1 MSGFVIKVLLP
12 LALAFIMFGMG
23 LTLTRADFKRVISL
37 PKATAIGLIN
47 QLIILPLFGLL
58 VVSLFSLSPAL
69 TVGVLLLTFCP
80 GGTTSNMISYLAKA
94 DVALSV
100 TLTAIS
106 SMITVITIPLFLGL
120 AMKRYMGAEQDI
132 NVAKIVL
139 PVLAIAIVPVLIGMI
154 IKANSEKTAQAIEK
168 ILAPFSVI
176 FFIFIVVVAVYNDR
190 ANFFEHLRQVAV
202 PVLII
207 NIVMMVFG
215 FISARLLKVN
225 LRQSFTIS
233 LETGLQNGTLAI
245 TIATTIL
252 GNTEMSIPGAVYGL
266 LMFFTVVPVITIA
279 RKALINPELA
289 KK

>member
-1 MSGFVIKVLLP
+1 MAGFVIDILLP
-12 LALAFIMFGMG
+12 LALIFIMFGMG
-23 LTLTRADFKRVISL
+23 LTLTLADFKRVLKL

-47 QLIILPLFGLL
+47 QLILLPLFGLL
-58 VVSLFSLSPAL
+58 IISLFPLSPVL
-69 TVGVLLLTFCP
+69 SVGLLLLTLCP

-106 SMITVITIPLFLGL
+106 SMITVITVPIFLKLSMKHFMGIEKGVPIIKVIIPMIII
-120 AMKRYMGAEQDI
+120 AI
-132 NVAKIVL
+132 L
-139 PVLAIAIVPVLIGMI
+139 PVIIGMV
-154 IKANSEKTAQAIEK
+154 IKAKSEVTAKKIEK
-168 ILAPFSVI
+168 LLGPFSVV
-176 FFIFIVVVAVYNDR
+176 FFIFIIGVAVYIDR
-190 ANFFEHLRQVAV
+190 ENFFLHLRQVAL

-207 NIVMMVFG
+207 NAVMMTFG
-215 FISARLLKVN
+215 FLSARIFRVN

-245 TIATTIL
+245 AIS
-252 GNTEMSIPGAVYGL
+252 NTVLKIPEMAVPGAVYGF

>member
-23 LTLTRADFKRVISL
+23 LTLTISDFKRVISL

-47 QLIILPLFGLL
+47 QLILLPLFGLL
-58 VVSLFSLSPAL
+58 VVTIFPLSPTL

-106 SMITVITIPLFLGL
+106 SMATVITIPLFLGM
-120 AMKRYMGAEQDI
+120 AIKRYMGAQQDI

-139 PVLAIAIVPVLIGMI
+139 PVLVIAIVPVVIGMV
-154 IKANSEKTAQAIEK
+154 IKARSASTAKAIEK
-168 ILAPFSVI
+168 ILAPFSVV
-176 FFIFIVVVAVYNDR
+176 FFIFIVVVAIYNDR
-190 ANFFEHLRQVAV
+190 ANFFTHLKQAAL
-202 PVLII
+202 PVLVI
-207 NIVMMVFG
+207 NIVMMAFG
-215 FISARLLKVN
+215 FFSARLFKVN

-252 GNTEMSIPGAVYGL
+252 SNTEMSIPGAVYGL
-266 LMFFTVVPVITIA
+266 LMFFTVVPVIIFA
-279 RKALINPELA
+279 RKALINPA
-289 KK
+289 N